1 MNTARLTEM
10 IMRLGQ
16 VIEANRDYLTDLD
29 RAIGDADHGINMSK
43 GFRAVADKLQ
53 AAPQADPTAVFKTV
67 GMTLISTVGGA
78 SGPLY
83 GTAFLRAGAAVTGK
97 AELHRDELLA
107 VTEAALTGIKERG
120 KAALGDKTIVDA
132 LQPAVESLR
141 ASLQNGATT
150 ADAARAA
157 AEAARRGAEGTKEYA
172 ARKGRASYLGE
183 RSIGHQDPGA
193 TSTTLMLESLAAYLE
208 SAQ

>member
-120 KAALGDKTIVDA
+120 KAELGDKTIVDA

-193 TSTTLMLESLAAYLE
+193 TSTTLMLEAVAEYLE
-208 SAQ
+208 PGE